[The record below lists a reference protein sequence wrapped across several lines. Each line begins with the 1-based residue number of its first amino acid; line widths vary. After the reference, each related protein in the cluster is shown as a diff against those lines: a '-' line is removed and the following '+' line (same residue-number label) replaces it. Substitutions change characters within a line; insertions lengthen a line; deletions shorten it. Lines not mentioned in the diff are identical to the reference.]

1 MARDETERALGG
13 VLRAVRRV
21 RRLLSAG
28 EAASARLAALTAGA
42 RAFLTRDR
50 LTLVLRFFIAVLVE
64 RFLLALTERFLV
76 ERFLTDDDED
86 LAERFFTGEEV
97 VVERFLAGEDVFA
110 ERFLLE
116 ERLLTVDVDRFLAG
130 DVERLLFAE
139 RLLTILPGTSR
150 AATSGAAASRALTVE
165 DEATGT
171 VRAATAASV
180 SDRFRCS

>member
-1 MARDETERALGG
+1 LGG

-28 EAASARLAALTAGA
+28 DAASARFAALTAGA

-50 LTLVLRFFIAVLVE
+50 LTLVLRFFIVVALVVE

-76 ERFLTDDDED
+76 ERFLTDDEED

-97 VVERFLAGEDVFA
+97 EVERFLAGEDVFA

-116 ERLLTVDVDRFLAG
+116 ERLLTVDVDRFLFLAG
-130 DVERLLFAE
+130 DADRLLFAE
-139 RLLTILPGTSR
+139 RLLTILPGT
-150 AATSGAAASRALTVE
+150 AGASRALTGE
-165 DEATGT
+165 DEEATGT
-171 VRAATAASV
+171 VRAATAAAAAASV